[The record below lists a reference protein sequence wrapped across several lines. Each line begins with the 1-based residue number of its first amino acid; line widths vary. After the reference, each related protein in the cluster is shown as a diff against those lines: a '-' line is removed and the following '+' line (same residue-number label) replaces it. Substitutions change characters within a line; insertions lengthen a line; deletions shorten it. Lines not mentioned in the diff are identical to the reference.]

1 MACFHFCREP
11 LTSALLK
18 LLKQSP
24 ATKEMSKS
32 LSAELHRLDWT
43 QTLCQIMLSIKFK
56 KGNFWWLSDGLFRGN
71 YLK

>member
-43 QTLCQIMLSIKFK
+43 QTLCQIMLSHQI
-56 KGNFWWLSDGLFRGN
+56 
-71 YLK
+71 